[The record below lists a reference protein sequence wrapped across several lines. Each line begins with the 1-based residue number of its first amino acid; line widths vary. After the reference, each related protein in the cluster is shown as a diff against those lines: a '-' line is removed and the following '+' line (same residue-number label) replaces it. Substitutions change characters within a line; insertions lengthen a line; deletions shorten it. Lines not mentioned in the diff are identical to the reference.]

1 MLSIIVSIRYD
12 TQMNR
17 THRLFQMMTAL
28 RRMPA
33 PVRAAQLAD
42 EMNVSLRTIYRDI
55 EGLRGL
61 GAVIDGEAGFGYTLI
76 EDAALPPLG
85 FENDELEALVL
96 GLRDVAVIGDPA
108 LARAAESALAKL
120 TARVPPRQAHRLQ
133 HAILDARRF
142 RRPAPPR
149 IDVAELRAATW
160 DEETVRFAYTDAKGA
175 SSQREV
181 DPLGIIYLQDTN
193 MLMAWCHLRND
204 NRVFRLDRMDDL
216 ECTGKSFRPRRVP
229 MLRDHV
235 AKIRAEIEMT
245 AQSSAP
251 VE

>member
-1 MLSIIVSIRYD
+1 
-12 TQMNR
+12 
-17 THRLFQMMTAL
+17 MMTAL

-33 PVRAAQLAD
+33 PVRAMQLSD

-55 EGLRGL
+55 DALRGL

-108 LARAAESALAKL
+108 LARAAQSALAKL

-133 HAILDARRF
+133 HAILDVRRF
-142 RRPAPPR
+142 RRPDPPR
-149 IDVAELRAATW
+149 IDVADLRAATW

-175 SSQREV
+175 TSVREV
-181 DPLGIIYLQDTN
+181 DPLGIVFMLDTN
-193 MLMAWCHLRND
+193 MLMAWCHLRKD

-216 ECTGKSFRPRRVP
+216 ARTGQSFRPRRVP

-235 AKIRAEIEMT
+235 AKLRAEIEMLAENS
-245 AQSSAP
+245 AQA
-251 VE
+251 E